1 MRTIFDGPGY
11 FSDFMPLRMVWL
23 SGLWRMIG
31 GGDQVAA
38 NICLVMVADI
48 FSEEER
54 YRTLKT
60 VIFSF
65 GLNSHADQTL
75 SSDCNPA
82 CSLQR
87 SWPLRS
93 API

>member
-1 MRTIFDGPGY
+1 
-11 FSDFMPLRMVWL
+11 
-23 SGLWRMIG
+23 MIG
-31 GGDQVAA
+31 GGDQVAT
-38 NICLVMVADI
+38 NVCLVMVADI

-54 YRTLKT
+54 YRALKP

-65 GLNSHADQTL
+65 GLNSHADQSL
-75 SSDCNPA
+75 SSDCSPA

-87 SWPLRS
+87 SSPLRS